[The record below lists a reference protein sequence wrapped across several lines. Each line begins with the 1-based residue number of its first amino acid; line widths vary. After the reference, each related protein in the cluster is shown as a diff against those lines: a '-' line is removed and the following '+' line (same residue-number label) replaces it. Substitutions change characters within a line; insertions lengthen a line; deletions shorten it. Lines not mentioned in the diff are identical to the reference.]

1 MTETSYAVLLDGQ
14 PPAGSEMHTLPERG
28 EPEQNYR
35 TIKVTRDD
43 GSVWYCRAFVPTLA
57 PGFVSGAPL
66 VGPLPDG
73 RHFSTG
79 CRMVDRN
86 DPQRSEW
93 IGRPD
98 RIECSRD
105 QVFYFCRSVIVA
117 FGPASARWRCRLPD
131 VDPKEFVL
139 FDGIDKGVLQ
149 CRAQHETQRNVDGE
163 PIFVI
168 FRMDIADGRIIE
180 QRVETPAAQETV

>member
-1 MTETSYAVLLDGQ
+1 VTETSYAMLLDGQ
-14 PPAGSEMHTLPERG
+14 PPAGSEIHTLPERG
-28 EPEQNYR
+28 EPSYR

-93 IGRPD
+93 IGPPD
-98 RIECSRD
+98 RIEGSRD
-105 QVFYFCRSVIVA
+105 QVFYFCRSVITA
-117 FGPASARWRCRLPD
+117 FGPASARWRCQLPD

-168 FRMDIADGRIIE
+168 FRIHVADGRILE
-180 QRVETPAAQETV
+180 RRVETPAAQEAV